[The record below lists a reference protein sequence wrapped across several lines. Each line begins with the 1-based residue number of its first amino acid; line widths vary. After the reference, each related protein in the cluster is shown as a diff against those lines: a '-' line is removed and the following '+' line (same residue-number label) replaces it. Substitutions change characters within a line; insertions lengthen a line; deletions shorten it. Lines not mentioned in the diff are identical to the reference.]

1 MISLQKN
8 PAPKPN
14 LLHWLLT
21 GKGPGPG
28 GKQYAEGETIK
39 KAVKCDA
46 CKDNAGGAACVR
58 ACPTG
63 AAMRLNP
70 KEFVDLVGNRFGG

>member
-1 MISLQKN
+1 
-8 PAPKPN
+8 
-14 LLHWLLT
+14 
-21 GKGPGPG
+21 
-28 GKQYAEGETIK
+28 
-39 KAVKCDA
+39 VKCDA

-70 KEFVDLVGNRFGG
+70 KDFVDLVGSRFGS